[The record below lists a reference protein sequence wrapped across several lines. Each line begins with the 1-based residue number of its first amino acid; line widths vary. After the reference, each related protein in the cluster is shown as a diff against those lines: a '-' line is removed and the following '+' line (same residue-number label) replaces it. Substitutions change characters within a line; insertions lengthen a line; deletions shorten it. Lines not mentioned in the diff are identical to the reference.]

1 MDTYITY
8 RNVTCSECRRFTGGD
23 CGRHKD
29 FTDTD
34 TPVTSAVA
42 RNPKSQR
49 FHDILRELGTLH
61 DMKQRDYGKPDD
73 PFANV
78 RASEEWGLAPWVGA
92 MVRLTDKVRRL
103 QALART
109 GALVNEAAE
118 DSFRDIAVY
127 AVIALV
133 LYEESRGA

>member
-1 MDTYITY
+1 MDA
-8 RNVTCSECRRFTGGD
+8 
-23 CGRHKD
+23 
-29 FTDTD
+29 
-34 TPVTSAVA
+34 PV

-103 QALART
+103 QSLART
-109 GALVNEAAE
+109 GALANEAAE

-133 LYEESRGA
+133 LYEEAKPPLQADGAIRESVQTTTTDHCSPRGLWPYPKLGA

>member
-1 MDTYITY
+1 M
-8 RNVTCSECRRFTGGD
+8 G
-23 CGRHKD
+23 
-29 FTDTD
+29 
-34 TPVTSAVA
+34 TPVITGVAIITKDTAA

-49 FHDILRELGTLH
+49 FHDILTELGALH
-61 DMKQRDYGKPDD
+61 DVKQRDYGKPDD

-103 QALART
+103 QSLART
-109 GALVNEAAE
+109 GALANEAAE

-133 LYEESRGA
+133 LYEEAQGGRDQTTTTGPCSPRGLWPYPRRGA